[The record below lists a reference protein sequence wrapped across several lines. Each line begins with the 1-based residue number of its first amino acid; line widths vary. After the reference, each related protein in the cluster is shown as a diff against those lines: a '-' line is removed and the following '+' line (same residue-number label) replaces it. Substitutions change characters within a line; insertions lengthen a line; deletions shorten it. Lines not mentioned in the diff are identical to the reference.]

1 MRKNRLVV
9 RSFGR
14 AGRRLL
20 VYLDIHYT
28 LLVVLVYS
36 KNHGCAVSLCIQNGQ
51 LVDIIPLL
59 KDSRWP
65 VLNPLLSF
73 VKCKSTLYK
82 WPLHMILD
90 FPTRRNICIGAT
102 GITTLLSKEQI
113 LPPQCQCPS
122 TWIKNQDSWRDT
134 FLYPATTSD
143 TINHQ
148 SNILIS
154 IPFEAPFPSDY
165 CFASCV
171 SSPVNFRC
179 DWFSDKKNCR
189 SDAITQFLLEEL
201 F

>member
-9 RSFGR
+9 RSFRR
-14 AGRRLL
+14 AGRRLLL

-59 KDSRWP
+59 KDSGWP
-65 VLNPLLSF
+65 VLNRLLSF

-113 LPPQCQCPS
+113 LTPKCQCPS
-122 TWIKNQDSWRDT
+122 TWIKNQETCFCIQPPPIHHLDVK
-134 FLYPATTSD
+134 
-143 TINHQ
+143 
-148 SNILIS
+148 LIS
-154 IPFEAPFPSDY
+154 IPFKAPFPSDY